1 MTAQAQSRNWEA
13 GGVDRAPPGTGK
25 QRIRASRSLS
35 LGLAQEG
42 TERTSGETSNT
53 KTPCKAGLVDPDSM
67 GDSSKVEAPA
77 Q

>member
-13 GGVDRAPPGTGK
+13 GWVERAPPGTRR
-25 QRIRASRSLS
+25 QRIRSSRSPS

-42 TERTSGETSNT
+42 TDRTSGETSNI
-53 KTPCKAGLVDPDSM
+53 KTQCKTGLVDPESK
-67 GDSSKVEAPA
+67 GDASKVEAPG